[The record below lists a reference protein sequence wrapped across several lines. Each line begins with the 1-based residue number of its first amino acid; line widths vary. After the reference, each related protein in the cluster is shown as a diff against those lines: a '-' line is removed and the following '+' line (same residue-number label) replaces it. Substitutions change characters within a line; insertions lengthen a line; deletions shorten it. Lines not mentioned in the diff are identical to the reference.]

1 MKKSREI
8 LLQLNS
14 QGYIEEIERF
24 ETPELNVGEKVHF
37 IEKKAYDQIRKRS
50 SARKRHLRD
59 MNEKLKLYQAIA
71 DAAISD
77 AARWHKEAQYWKLMY
92 ETKKSE

>member
-1 MKKSREI
+1 MDEAKIKAMRMK
-8 LLQLNS
+8 
-14 QGYIEEIERF
+14 
-24 ETPELNVGEKVHF
+24 
-37 IEKKAYDQIRKRS
+37 S

-77 AARWHKEAQYWKLMY
+77 AARWKAEADKWKLMY
-92 ETKKSE
+92 EKVSRANQG

>member
-1 MKKSREI
+1 MDDAK
-8 LLQLNS
+8 L
-14 QGYIEEIERF
+14 
-24 ETPELNVGEKVHF
+24 
-37 IEKKAYDQIRKRS
+37 KAMRAKS

-77 AARWHKEAQYWKLMY
+77 AARWKAEADKYKALYEKTLLKL
-92 ETKKSE
+92 EKHEQNS

>member
-1 MKKSREI
+1 MDDVKLKAMKAK
-8 LLQLNS
+8 
-14 QGYIEEIERF
+14 
-24 ETPELNVGEKVHF
+24 
-37 IEKKAYDQIRKRS
+37 S

-77 AARWHKEAQYWKLMY
+77 AARWHKEAQFWKLKF
-92 ETKKSE
+92 ETLDATKNQN

>member
-1 MKKSREI
+1 MSDELKAMKK
-8 LLQLNS
+8 
-14 QGYIEEIERF
+14 
-24 ETPELNVGEKVHF
+24 K
-37 IEKKAYDQIRKRS
+37 S

-77 AARWHKEAQYWKLMY
+77 AARWHKEAMYWKLKF
-92 ETKKSE
+92 ETLNANPNQN